1 MRKRQRTINDS
12 DVIVG
17 EYFTSVYKF
26 WSDGRFRSKYLYDNE
41 GNLLNVFNYTYE
53 IERFD
58 NGNNGKYF

>member
-1 MRKRQRTINDS
+1 MKKNQRTINDT
-12 DVIVG
+12 DTIVS

-26 WSDGRFRSKYLYDNE
+26 WSDGRFRVKYLYDNK

-53 IERFD
+53 ENG

>member
-17 EYFTSVYKF
+17 EYFISVYKF

-58 NGNNGKYF
+58 DGNNGKYF

>member
-1 MRKRQRTINDS
+1 MRKRKRTINDS

-26 WSDGRFRSKYLYDNE
+26 WSDGRFRLKYLYDNE

-53 IERFD
+53 END
-58 NGNNGKYF
+58 NGRNGKYF

>member
-58 NGNNGKYF
+58 DGNNGKYF